1 MPGTGPPCP
10 VLSCPVGA
18 QLLDQVKGLETAGA
32 RKLAEAI
39 IDAGGAPPLRLAELW
54 NNVTPA
60 QVLELAKDDAEL
72 SIMDRIDVL
81 KTVVYHVH
89 ADTPNSLQAAVD
101 RFAAMG
107 LSKEVAD
114 FVAVIIDGKEAQANM
129 SEYFHMLE
137 VAKLMFGVDDDSY
150 YTVSTAVASK

>member
-1 MPGTGPPCP
+1 
-10 VLSCPVGA
+10 
-18 QLLDQVKGLETAGA
+18 
-32 RKLAEAI
+32 
-39 IDAGGAPPLRLAELW
+39 
-54 NNVTPA
+54 
-60 QVLELAKDDAEL
+60 
-72 SIMDRIDVL
+72 
-81 KTVVYHVH
+81 
-89 ADTPNSLQAAVD
+89 
-101 RFAAMG
+101 MG